1 MRRIWRIL
9 RNTLLLLLAVM
20 LAVAVWKQEEIRRLI
35 AVNRLFAEDRI
46 VANFSAMDRAF
57 LTRPMRSGGGA
68 PLPRGPEASLPA
80 AFRDWLA
87 ARQVTGFAVLH
98 RGQVVAE
105 GYRLGTRA
113 EDLRIQWSVS
123 KSVLSLLY
131 GILLEKGA
139 VPPLDTPLVQ
149 AVPLLA
155 GSAYAGA
162 TLRDAMTM
170 SSGIAF
176 DEDYLDY
183 NSDINRMGR
192 VLALGGSMDGF
203 AAGQSVRALAPGS
216 RWQYVSIDTHVIAM
230 AIRQATGRSLPE
242 LMEEHLLRPLAP
254 EHDAYYLT
262 DGYGVAF
269 ALGGLN
275 MTTRDTARIGLLVA
289 RRGAWEG
296 RQVVP
301 ADWIA
306 ESTSASAPG
315 GAPYGFQWWLA
326 ADGEG
331 GEVFGR
337 GIYGQYLYIHPGR
350 DVVIAVNAADRG
362 FRNPGVHEDNIAMFR
377 AIVEALSNIGVP
389 HE

>member
-9 RNTLLLLLAVM
+9 RNVALLLLAFALV
-20 LAVAVWKQEEIRRLI
+20 VAVWKHDEIRRLI

-57 LTRPMRSGGGA
+57 LTRSMAVAGGD
-68 PLPRGPEASLPA
+68 PLPQGPA
-80 AFRDWLA
+80 AALPEGLEDWLA
-87 ARQVTGFAVLH
+87 ARQVTGLVVLH

-105 GYRLGTRA
+105 DYRLGTGR
-113 EDLRIQWSVS
+113 DDPRIQWSIS

-131 GILLEKGA
+131 GILLEEAA
-139 VPPLDTPLVQ
+139 VPPLDTPIVE
-149 AVPLLA
+149 AVPALA

-170 SSGIAF
+170 SSGIGF
-176 DEDYLDY
+176 NEDYLDY
-183 NSDINRMGR
+183 HSDINRMGR
-192 VLALGGSMDGF
+192 VLALGGSMDAF
-203 AAGQSVRALAPGS
+203 AAGQSVRAAPPGS

-230 AIRQATGRSLPE
+230 AIRQATGRSLPD
-242 LMEEHLLRPLAP
+242 LMQDRLLRPLAP
-254 EHDAYYLT
+254 EHDAYFLT

-269 ALGGLN
+269 ALGGMN
-275 MTTRDTARIGLLVA
+275 MTTRDIARIGLMVA
-289 RRGAWEG
+289 RGGEWDG
-296 RQVVP
+296 RQIVP
-301 ADWIA
+301 AGWIA
-306 ESTSASAPG
+306 ESTRASAPG

-326 ADGEG
+326 GDGSG

-362 FRNPGVHEDNIAMFR
+362 FRNPGVHSGNIAMFR
-377 AIVEALSNIGVP
+377 AIAEAVSSNGDP
-389 HE
+389 DE